1 MTRLRFLTAGESHG
15 PQLTAILDGCPSLLP
30 LAPADID
37 HDLRR
42 RQLGFG
48 RGDRM
53 RIEADRATIA
63 GGVRYGKT
71 TGGPI
76 ALVIINRDAGNWR
89 GVMEVLEPAEPEER
103 AAPVRVP
110 RPGHADL
117 GGALLYRLDDLRDVI
132 DRASARETAARVACG
147 AVARRLLAEVG
158 CRVYS
163 HVVRIGPEAA
173 AARAPGAAPAEE
185 ALLRVDDDPV
195 RCLDEA
201 AGVRMQAA
209 IKAAGERGDTLGG
222 VVEIV
227 VFGCPAGLGSYVQ
240 ADRRL
245 TSRLAAALMSVQAIK
260 GVEIGGGFA
269 LAGLPGSEV
278 HDEIIW
284 DETRGYGRA
293 SDRAGGVEGGMS
305 TGEAIV
311 LRAAMKP
318 ISTLT
323 SPLRTV
329 ELGTHES
336 VEARVERSDV
346 CAVPAAGVVTEAV
359 VALALA
365 DALLER
371 FGGASLPEVQAAV
384 NADRARRVEL

>member
-15 PQLTAILDGCPSLLP
+15 PQLTAIVDGCPSLLP

-37 HDLRR
+37 RDLRR

-53 RIEADRATIA
+53 RVEADRATIA

-163 HVVRIGPEAA
+163 HVVRIGPEAE